1 MKVIAIDLDDVIADS
16 IEALRVVVNKRI
28 DAQLTAEDYKAE
40 GGDYRGYYDRVWMR
54 HGVADK
60 VKYADLLEEMEGD
73 QSHVPVLPGAAFALG
88 ELSKRFKLV
97 IIMARNQD
105 WEKATKVWLSQQFGH
120 TFDAIYFAHGKE
132 PADSKTKGQL
142 CQELGV
148 SWLID
153 DNPVHCISAQEV
165 GVIPILFGQYG
176 WHQTVPDGVVSC
188 KDWPAVL
195 EYFDGR
201 S

>member
-1 MKVIAIDLDDVIADS
+1 MKIIALDLDDVIADS
-16 IEALRVVVNKRI
+16 TEALRLIVNQRI
-28 DAQLTAEDYKAE
+28 NAQLTAEDYKTT

-60 VKYADLLEEMEGD
+60 VKYADLLDEMEGD

-97 IIMARNQD
+97 IITARNQD
-105 WEKATKVWLSQQFGH
+105 WEKATKAWLAQQFGD
-120 TFDAIYFAHGKE
+120 TFDTIHFAHGKD
-132 PADSKTKGQL
+132 PDSKTKGQL
-142 CQELGV
+142 CREVGA

-153 DNPVHCISAQEV
+153 DNPVHCVSAQEV
-165 GVIPILFGQYG
+165 GVTPLLFGQYG
-176 WHQTVPDGVVSC
+176 WHQDVPANVVNC

-201 S
+201 G